1 MERNEELIDVEAQR
15 AAAIPADRTARATD
29 RLVDREIEPDVA
41 ASHKHA
47 GHDDAPT
54 VGDQVGEAAG
64 GIGGVLAGAAIGS
77 IGGPIGTVI
86 GGIAGAIGGWWTGR
100 AISEAASNYSH
111 ADDEEFRVDY
121 ETRDRA
127 VASTPNRS
135 YERVRP
141 AYQLG
146 YLASRNPEYEGRSF
160 EDIEE
165 HLERGW
171 SSDASTQGSDW
182 TDMRDYARTA
192 YVRGAA
198 SQSSLTG
205 DSSAKDSLSST
216 GSTGSLGTGSE
227 APHSEP
233 AGTSRAPGAPLYSS
247 SSASPVQPSNISSS
261 QPRTTSMNQSSAND
275 DAAARLAS
283 PKGSSFTKQGDV
295 PLNSSATD
303 TAGTS
308 RAQDTEKQATQE
320 SGDLRGNEANRGP
333 SFTDPVAGGGVE
345 NIGSSG
351 GSPRG
356 SEGTLNEAPRT
367 DAKRPHEY

>member
-1 MERNEELIDVEAQR
+1 MERNEELLSDEALR

-29 RLVDREIEPDVA
+29 RVVEREIERDVD
-41 ASHKHA
+41 ASHRETV
-47 GHDDAPT
+47 HDDSPT

-77 IGGPIGTVI
+77 LGGPIGTVI
-86 GGIAGAIGGWWTGR
+86 GGIAGAVGGWWTGR

-121 ETRDRA
+121 ETRDRT

-160 EDIEE
+160 EEIEE

-171 SSDASTQGSDW
+171 TSDASTQGSDW

-216 GSTGSLGTGSE
+216 GSTGSVGTGSD
-227 APHSEP
+227 APDSDP
-233 AGTSRAPGAPLYSS
+233 AGRTRAPGAPLYSS
-247 SSASPVQPSNISSS
+247 SSASVAQPSTLSSS
-261 QPRTTSMNQSSAND
+261 QARTSMNQSSAND

-303 TAGTS
+303 TAGVS
-308 RAQDTEKQATQE
+308 RAQDTEKQAAQE
-320 SGDLRGNEANRGP
+320 SGELRGNEANRGP
-333 SFTDPVAGGGVE
+333 SFTDPVAGEGVE

-351 GSPRG
+351 GAPRG
-356 SEGTLNEAPRT
+356 SEGTLNESPRT